1 VAPLEGEGFEA
12 CLRRAALTEEEVSVA
27 DLVVVLT
34 DHDDVDYELVTTHA
48 KCVLDTRHRC
58 RGESVEYL

>member
-1 VAPLEGEGFEA
+1 
-12 CLRRAALTEEEVSVA
+12 LTKQELSGA

-34 DHDDVDYELVTTHA
+34 DHDDVDYEMVATHA